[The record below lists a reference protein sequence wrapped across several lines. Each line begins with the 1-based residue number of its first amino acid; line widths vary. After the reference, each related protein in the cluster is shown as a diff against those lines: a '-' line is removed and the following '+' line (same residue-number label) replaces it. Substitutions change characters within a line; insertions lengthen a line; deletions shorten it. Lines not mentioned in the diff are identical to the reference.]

1 MLFTLL
7 IFCMFL
13 RVFLFIIY
21 VKSWS
26 FYVSEYQHFEENY
39 KTVTIRYRHW
49 EGWCLPARWCTDY
62 LDVSVQCV
70 QDRGCPPN
78 SQCGRPILIAR
89 CQHRLQFTF
98 IWLET
103 CICLVGSVAW
113 WLDYQTKSQEFYSVG
128 RLCFS
133 NDFMRHR
140 TSIVSW

>member
-1 MLFTLL
+1 M
-7 IFCMFL
+7 CL
-13 RVFLFIIY
+13 RVFCLLFMSNHGLSPFLKIITLRKIT
-21 VKSWS
+21 KS
-26 FYVSEYQHFEENY
+26 
-39 KTVTIRYRHW
+39 VTIRYKYW
-49 EGWCLPARWCTDY
+49 GGWCLPARWCTDY
-62 LDVSVQCV
+62 LEVSVQCV
-70 QDRGCPPN
+70 RDRGCPPN

-133 NDFMRHR
+133 NDFMRHK